1 MVVVLTMVN
10 SFTTPSL
17 VSLLNLHSLLL
28 EADSYSLNLST
39 VELPQDLAF
48 RQLFTQ
54 YSTLCYYSFR
64 MLTRSL
70 VLHPL
75 SDSYSLLFLHVS
87 QFAIPRT
94 SPSSIL
100 TVYLSLQG
108 RLLQHWSY
116 ISYLTLLAQ
125 SDNNLHNSPLF
136 SFTTFT
142 LYTSLSLWF
151 LLTHYFSFTL
161 LFSIDP
167 YCIHRR

>member
-10 SFTTPSL
+10 SFTALSL

-108 RLLQHWSY
+108 RFFNIDRTFH
-116 ISYLTLLAQ
+116 ISHCSLNQ
-125 SDNNLHNSPLF
+125 
-136 SFTTFT
+136 TTI
-142 LYTSLSLWF
+142 YT
-151 LLTHYFSFTL
+151 TL
-161 LFSIDP
+161 LFSHSQLSLSILLSLSGSS
-167 YCIHRR
+167 